1 MAVCLHST
9 SDACV
14 RSDCCYLL
22 EMSRIIS
29 HQSGLGTPDEVLGDG
44 DGTDGGGE
52 KGVRGMGLAEIG
64 AQKNTV
70 AVCPRRLA
78 LPKPGLRHNS
88 DLLTP
93 QGKDLNPWYLK
104 TGLTATAMSI
114 LTRSGALSS
123 RCR

>member
-1 MAVCLHST
+1 
-9 SDACV
+9 
-14 RSDCCYLL
+14 
-22 EMSRIIS
+22 MSRIIS

-78 LPKPGLRHNS
+78 LPKPGFVAS

-104 TGLTATAMSI
+104 QSLTATAMSN
-114 LTRSGALSS
+114 LTRSGS
-123 RCR
+123 

>member
-1 MAVCLHST
+1 
-9 SDACV
+9 
-14 RSDCCYLL
+14 
-22 EMSRIIS
+22 MSRIIS

-44 DGTDGGGE
+44 DGTDGGGGE
-52 KGVRGMGLAEIG
+52 KGMRGMGLAEIG

-70 AVCPRRLA
+70 AVCLRRLA
-78 LPKPGLRHNS
+78 LPKPGIRRNS

-114 LTRSGALSS
+114 LTRSGSLSS